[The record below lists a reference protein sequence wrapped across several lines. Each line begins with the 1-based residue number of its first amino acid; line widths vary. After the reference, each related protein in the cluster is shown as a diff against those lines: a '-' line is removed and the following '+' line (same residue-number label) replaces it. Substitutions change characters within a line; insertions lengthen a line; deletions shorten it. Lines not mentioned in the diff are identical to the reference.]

1 MEGRKRPLLEV
12 KGISRFFKG
21 LVALD
26 NVSFNVEQGE
36 ILGIIGPNGAGKSTL
51 FNCITC
57 FFPPSEGHV
66 LFEGKKITG
75 LNPYQVT
82 ELGLTRTFQHTQV
95 FPKLSVYENIITGQY
110 VIKRKD
116 SSRTKAQL
124 DLKANEI
131 MEFVGVSQF
140 KDTVAGNLSLGY
152 QTRLAIG
159 IALAT
164 EPKLFLLDEPAA
176 GMNPE
181 ETNQLVTLLREIR
194 DQLGVTVILIEH
206 DMKAVMGLCDRIV
219 VLEYGKKIAE
229 GTPQEIQENPR
240 VIEAYLGSESL
251 A

>member
-1 MEGRKRPLLEV
+1 MLEV

-26 NVSFNVEQGE
+26 DVTFTVKQGD

-57 FFPPSEGHV
+57 FFPPSKGEV
-66 LFEGKKITG
+66 YFEGKKITG
-75 LNPYQVT
+75 LNPFQIT

-95 FPKLSVYENIITGQY
+95 FPKLSVYENITTGQY
-110 VIKRKD
+110 VMKRKD
-116 SSRTKAQL
+116 PSRTKRQL
-124 DLKANEI
+124 EQKAHEI
-131 MEFVGVSQF
+131 MEFVGVSEY
-140 KDTVAGNLSLGY
+140 KDTTAENLSLGY

-181 ETNQLVTLLREIR
+181 ETKQLMHLLREIR
-194 DQLGVTVILIEH
+194 TKLGVTIILIEH
-206 DMKAVMGLCDRIV
+206 DMKAVMGLCDKIV

-240 VIEAYLGSESL
+240 VIEAYLGSEAL

>member
-1 MEGRKRPLLEV
+1 M

-26 NVSFNVEQGE
+26 NVSFTVEKGD

-51 FNCITC
+51 FNCITS
-57 FFPPSEGHV
+57 FFPPSEGSV
-66 LFEGKKITG
+66 YFEGKKITG
-75 LNPYQVT
+75 LSPHQVT

-95 FPKLSVYENIITGQY
+95 FPKLSVYENITTGQY
-110 VIKRKD
+110 VIKKKD
-116 SSRTKAQL
+116 PSRSKAQL
-124 DLKANEI
+124 DAKAQEI
-131 MEFVGVSQF
+131 MEFVGVSQY
-140 KDTVAGNLSLGY
+140 KDTIAENLSLGF

-159 IALAT
+159 IALST

-181 ETNQLVTLLREIR
+181 ETNQLVNLLRDIR
-194 DQLGVTVILIEH
+194 TTLGVTVILIEH

-229 GTPQEIQENPR
+229 GTPKEIQENKR

>member
-1 MEGRKRPLLEV
+1 MEGRKRTLLEV

-26 NVSFNVEQGE
+26 NVSFTVEKGE
-36 ILGIIGPNGAGKSTL
+36 IVGIIGPNGAGKSTL

-57 FFPPSEGHV
+57 FFPPSKGHV

-75 LNPYQVT
+75 LNPYEIT

-95 FPKLSVYENIITGQY
+95 FPKLTVYENMIIGQY
-110 VIKRKD
+110 VIKKKD
-116 SSRTKAQL
+116 PSRTKAQL

-131 MEFVGVSQF
+131 MEFVGVSHF
-140 KDTVAGNLSLGY
+140 KDTTAENLSLGY

-164 EPKLFLLDEPAA
+164 EPKMFLLDEPAA

-181 ETNQLVTLLREIR
+181 ETNQLVLLLREICKK
-194 DQLGVTVILIEH
+194 LGVTVVLIEH
-206 DMKAVMGLCDRIV
+206 DMKAVMGLCDKIV

-240 VIEAYLGSESL
+240 VIEAYLGSETI

>member
-1 MEGRKRPLLEV
+1 MLEV

-26 NVSFNVEQGE
+26 NVSFTVEKGD

-51 FNCITC
+51 FNCITS
-57 FFPPSEGHV
+57 FFPPSEGSV
-66 LFEGKKITG
+66 YFEGKKITG
-75 LNPYQVT
+75 LSPHQVT

-95 FPKLSVYENIITGQY
+95 FPKLSVYENITTGQY
-110 VIKRKD
+110 VIKKKD
-116 SSRTKAQL
+116 PSRSKAQL
-124 DLKANEI
+124 DAKAQEI
-131 MEFVGVSQF
+131 MEFVGVSQY
-140 KDTVAGNLSLGY
+140 KDTIAENLSLGF

-159 IALAT
+159 IALST

-181 ETNQLVTLLREIR
+181 ETNQLVNLLRDIR
-194 DQLGVTVILIEH
+194 TTLGVTVILIEH

-229 GTPQEIQENPR
+229 GTPKEIQENKR

>member
-1 MEGRKRPLLEV
+1 M

-26 NVSFNVEQGE
+26 DVTFTVKQGD

-57 FFPPSEGHV
+57 FFPPSKGEV
-66 LFEGKKITG
+66 YFEGKKITG
-75 LNPYQVT
+75 LNPFQIT

-95 FPKLSVYENIITGQY
+95 FPKLSVYENITTGQY
-110 VIKRKD
+110 VMKRKD
-116 SSRTKAQL
+116 PSRTKRQL
-124 DLKANEI
+124 EQKAHEI
-131 MEFVGVSQF
+131 MEFVGVSEY
-140 KDTVAGNLSLGY
+140 KDTTAENLSLGY

-181 ETNQLVTLLREIR
+181 ETKQLVHLLREIR
-194 DQLGVTVILIEH
+194 TKLGVTIILIEH
-206 DMKAVMGLCDRIV
+206 DMKAVMGLCDKIV

-240 VIEAYLGSESL
+240 VIEAYLGSEAL

>member
-1 MEGRKRPLLEV
+1 MLEV

-26 NVSFNVEQGE
+26 DVTFTVKQGD

-57 FFPPSEGHV
+57 FFPPSKGEV
-66 LFEGKKITG
+66 YFEGKKITG
-75 LNPYQVT
+75 LNPFQIT

-95 FPKLSVYENIITGQY
+95 FPKLSVYENITTGQY
-110 VIKRKD
+110 VMKRKD
-116 SSRTKAQL
+116 PSRTKRQL
-124 DLKANEI
+124 EQKAHEI
-131 MEFVGVSQF
+131 MEFVGVSEY
-140 KDTVAGNLSLGY
+140 KDTTAENLSLGY

-181 ETNQLVTLLREIR
+181 ETKQLVHLLREIR
-194 DQLGVTVILIEH
+194 TKLGVTIILIEH
-206 DMKAVMGLCDRIV
+206 DMKAVMGLCDKIV

-240 VIEAYLGSESL
+240 VIEAYLGSEAL